1 MTTKPYILFVSVV
14 AAVGALLFGYDTAV
28 VSGTVDALRTHFAL
42 DPLRLGWVVGSAL
55 IGSVAGVVLAGPITD
70 WAGRRTV
77 LAFSAFLFLISGI
90 WCYLSRSETELVIAR
105 IVGGVGIGFASLLV
119 PVYIAEIA
127 PPKIR
132 GAMVLLNQIGILVGM
147 LLSYMVNAWIGSWGN
162 DQWLADVGWRI
173 MLGASAIP
181 AAIFFI
187 LSFVIP
193 ESPRW
198 LFKKGRA
205 EAARKVLQKLHG
217 ADVVEAE
224 KQEIQASL
232 SQHQAKLAD
241 LFQKGL
247 RGTVIMA
254 VILAFFQAIT
264 GINIVMYYA
273 PTIFTTA
280 GVSTSKALSHSVII
294 GLVMLIFT
302 MGAMCLVDRLGRRP
316 IMMLGSA
323 GMGIAL
329 VLLGFFFT
337 SAGGSGW
344 GLLAC
349 ILAYVSFF
357 SVGMGGVYFVVVS
370 EIFPTRIRGT
380 AASLSVVVLWCGNY
394 LISLLF
400 PSMLAALGNVTFYVF
415 AFMCLLCFIFVFAFL
430 PETKGKT
437 LEDLE
442 KSFFTDSRI
451 MH

>member
-1 MTTKPYILFVSVV
+1 
-14 AAVGALLFGYDTAV
+14 
-28 VSGTVDALRTHFAL
+28 
-42 DPLRLGWVVGSAL
+42 
-55 IGSVAGVVLAGPITD
+55 
-70 WAGRRTV
+70 
-77 LAFSAFLFLISGI
+77 
-90 WCYLSRSETELVIAR
+90 
-105 IVGGVGIGFASLLV
+105 
-119 PVYIAEIA
+119 
-127 PPKIR
+127 
-132 GAMVLLNQIGILVGM
+132 
-147 LLSYMVNAWIGSWGN
+147 
-162 DQWLADVGWRI
+162 
-173 MLGASAIP
+173 
-181 AAIFFI
+181 
-187 LSFVIP
+187 
-193 ESPRW
+193 
-198 LFKKGRA
+198 
-205 EAARKVLQKLHG
+205 
-217 ADVVEAE
+217 
-224 KQEIQASL
+224 
-232 SQHQAKLAD
+232 LAD
-241 LFQKGL
+241 LFQKGQ

-280 GVSTSKALSHSVII
+280 GVSTSTALSHSVII

-316 IMMLGSA
+316 IMLIGSA

-337 SAGGSGW
+337 KTGGSGW
-344 GLLAC
+344 ELLVC

-400 PSMLAALGNVTFYVF
+400 PFMLAALGNITFYVF
-415 AFMCLLCFIFVFAFL
+415 AFMCLLCFVFVFVFL

-442 KSFFTDSRI
+442 KSFFSEARI